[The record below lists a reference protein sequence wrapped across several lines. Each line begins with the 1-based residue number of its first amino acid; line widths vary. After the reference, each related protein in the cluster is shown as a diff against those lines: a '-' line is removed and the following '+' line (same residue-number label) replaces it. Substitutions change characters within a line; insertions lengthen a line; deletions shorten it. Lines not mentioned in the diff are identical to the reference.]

1 MQNETIRVRL
11 ESGGSAD
18 VVVLNRR
25 PGAIEVVVGE
35 GAHSMRCTLTP
46 TRNGTAW
53 VGTVM
58 GREITWERSRDEVEA
73 ETAARDP
80 RSRRSRP
87 SR

>member
-11 ESGGSAD
+11 ESGGTAD

-25 PGAIEVVVGE
+25 PGAIEVVIGE

-58 GREITWERSRDEVEA
+58 GREITLERSREEVEA
-73 ETAARDP
+73 ETARRDP
-80 RSRRSRP
+80 RGRP
-87 SR
+87 SRPKR